1 MGKGN
6 EIIYAKIGE
15 TKYLAG
21 INLEKLA
28 EDANIIKF
36 NNEEF
41 VFISEDQIPK
51 EYDASINY
59 LKTDKDWQKTTETFL
74 LIKHFENYKNPFKK
88 CFNDKAVR

>member
-41 VFISEDQIPK
+41 V
-51 EYDASINY
+51 NW
-59 LKTDKDWQKTTETFL
+59 LKSY
-74 LIKHFENYKNPFKK
+74 N
-88 CFNDKAVR
+88 